1 MALAVED
8 LERTRV
14 SAKTQMR
21 VLRGESSGPS
31 VIALI
36 LAGVLVGAAIFIA
49 SSVSKAR
56 IEQEADRTFSEL
68 TALPDDDEPASG
80 GEDTEAAHARAQ
92 LDRGD
97 GIAWETL
104 RDELKTG

>member
-8 LERTRV
+8 LERTLV

-21 VLRGESSGPS
+21 VLRGASGPS

-36 LAGVLVGAAIFIA
+36 LGGVLVGAAIFIA
-49 SSVSKAR
+49 SSLSKRR
-56 IEQEADRTFSEL
+56 IEQEADRTFTEL

-80 GEDTEAAHARAQ
+80 GEDIEAIQARAQ

-104 RDELKTG
+104 CDELKTG